1 MSVTAPPL
9 EVEALLAE
17 MARLEELRLTL
28 ALGLI
33 EREVGIAVEVDPATE
48 RSDGPPEMPIERRSS
63 PGEGARR
70 SPVPG
75 QLLRSAIG
83 VCQLVG
89 VAAVVFT
96 LWSLVGTGVLE
107 RMHQQRLRTELTHQQ
122 PGAPPTPGRPVA
134 TIDINRLGI
143 HQVIAE
149 GVTASVLRGGPG
161 RVPGSADPGAPG
173 TVTIAGHRTT
183 MGGPFRRIGGLRV
196 GDDIFVTRQ
205 GLAVHYHVITPPQ
218 RDQLSDGAAR
228 LLLVTADP
236 PYQARTTLSVWAQ
249 ADSSRQP
256 GGPAPRVIRWA
267 GSGADAGLASGLA
280 ALLLAAG
287 VRWMW
292 RPRRR
297 GWLTVMGAAAGL
309 AMVLVLS
316 ALVLGAGSPLL

>member
-1 MSVTAPPL
+1 MSVTAPTL
-9 EVEALLAE
+9 EVDALLAE

-33 EREVGIAVEVDPATE
+33 EREPGIAVEVAPATE
-48 RSDGPPEMPIERRSS
+48 RADGPPENRIERRSP
-63 PGEGARR
+63 PGEAARR
-70 SPVPG
+70 SPGPG

-83 VCQLVG
+83 MCQLVG

-96 LWSLVGTGVLE
+96 LWALVGTGVLE
-107 RMHQQRLRTELTHQQ
+107 RMHQHRLRTELTHQQ
-122 PGAPPTPGRPVA
+122 PGQRLAPGRPVA
-134 TIDINRLGI
+134 TLNINRLGI

-149 GVTASVLRGGPG
+149 GVTAAVLRGGPG
-161 RVPGSADPGAPG
+161 RVSGSADPGAPG

-183 MGGPFRRIGGLRV
+183 MGGPFRRVGSLRV
-196 GDDIFVTRQ
+196 GDDIYVTRP
-205 GLAVHYHVITPPQ
+205 GLAVHYHVTAPPL

-236 PYQARTTLSVWAQ
+236 PFQARTTLSVWAA
-249 ADSSRQP
+249 ADSPRQP

-267 GSGADAGLASGLA
+267 GSGADAGLAAGLA

-287 VRWMW
+287 AGWMW

-297 GWLTVMGAAAGL
+297 GWLTVVGAAAGL